1 MESTNRSVDLPP
13 SLRLVHRILL
23 GAAGSVLVLMMLH
36 ICAEAFLRAVLPAYT
51 LHTLAI
57 VSTWYMIFLTFLPLP
72 YVGETHGYMSVELV
86 DRVLKGLARRLLR
99 VFVAALSAGYL
110 AILAYLTFTEALD
123 QTQVRKVMET
133 ATTYLPIW
141 PPVWTLPLA
150 LGLMLICELFRLF
163 HEGIGKNSV
172 KDVQPHG

>member
-1 MESTNRSVDLPP
+1 MGSTLRWVELPLP
-13 SLRLVHRILL
+13 LRLVHRILL
-23 GAAGSVLVLMMLH
+23 GAAGAALLLMMFH
-36 ICAEAFLRAVLPAYT
+36 ICSEVFFRTVSPTFT

-72 YVGETHGYMSVELV
+72 YVGENHGYMCV
-86 DRVLKGLARRLLR
+86 DLIDQMVDGLARRLLR

-110 AILAYLTFTEALD
+110 AILAYLTFKEALD
-123 QTQVRKVMET
+123 QTEVRKVMET

-150 LGLMLICELFRLF
+150 LGLMFITEVFRLF
-163 HEGIGKNSV
+163 LAASKFNSV
-172 KDVQPHG
+172 KDVQPNG